1 MIRRV
6 TTRVGSCSQLAP
18 AKCIRLATPL
28 QRRTFLS
35 TGLRSRSDNSR
46 ASFDTLNVERL
57 ARERQDYDRTRLV
70 FLAAGS
76 VAGIIATIYTAFQ
89 LKNALEKNPTKL
101 DAGPTYGSSL
111 AARKVIVH
119 DKEGNEVVPTGDSTV
134 TEFPR
139 TLNVPVFEDSSI
151 SSAASPQ
158 STSQSEPTTEYTL
171 VGLGVR
177 TVSFLSIRV
186 YVVGYYVATADIAA
200 LQSRLVKRVDP
211 IATALVSG
219 EKDELRA
226 ALLDPVKSEEI
237 WNTLLEDGVPLRS
250 AFRIVPVRDTDF
262 PHLRDG
268 LVRAIQARASM
279 ILPQEQV
286 ETPSKGPEF
295 GESVRQFRQLF
306 NRGKVL
312 KRKELLLLRGEG
324 GRLSIVYDDG
334 RSFGRQYLG
343 SVEDERLSRVL
354 WLNYLG
360 GSKVASEPA
369 RQSIVNGVIEFVER
383 PVGTVATQ
391 VV

>member
-1 MIRRV
+1 M
-6 TTRVGSCSQLAP
+6 AP
-18 AKCIRLATPL
+18 SKCARLATPL
-28 QRRTFLS
+28 QRRTILS
-35 TGLRSRSDNSR
+35 TGLRSRADNSR

-57 ARERQDYDRTRLV
+57 ARERQDYDRTRIV

-76 VAGIIATIYTAFQ
+76 VAGIIATIYTAVQ
-89 LKNALEKNPTKL
+89 LKKSLEENATKL
-101 DAGPTYGSSL
+101 DAGPASSTTGDPSL
-111 AARKVIVH
+111 ASRKVIVH
-119 DKEGNEVVPTGDSTV
+119 DKDGNEIVPTGDSIV

-139 TLNVPVFEDSSI
+139 TLHLPVFGDGSI
-151 SSAASPQ
+151 PSAASPQ
-158 STSQSEPTTEYTL
+158 LAAQSGPTTEYTL

-200 LQSRLVKRVDP
+200 LQNKLVKRVDP

-219 EKDELRA
+219 EKDELRS
-226 ALLDPVKSEEI
+226 ALLDPVQSEEI
-237 WNTLLEDGVPLRS
+237 WNTLLQDGTPMRS
-250 AFRIVPVRDTDF
+250 AFRVVPVRDTDF

-268 LVRAIQARASM
+268 FVRAIQAKATR
-279 ILPQEQV
+279 ILNPEQSD
-286 ETPSKGPEF
+286 TPVKTPEF

-324 GRLSIVYDDG
+324 GRLSVVYDDG

-343 SVEDERLSRVL
+343 SVDDERLSRVL

-360 GSKVASEPA
+360 GSSVASEPA
-369 RQSIVNGVIEFVER
+369 RRSIVDGIIGFVER

-391 VV
+391 VI